1 MLKIEITWLQTTDSG
16 NEFQTSMTRL
26 AKKNFRASMLQWAYI
41 ISNQYFYF
49 SETVDR
55 NFFIITNL
63 LVLSTLA
70 VADGVEWCLSDCHAV
85 L

>member
-1 MLKIEITWLQTTDSG
+1 
-16 NEFQTSMTRL
+16 
-26 AKKNFRASMLQWAYI
+26 MLQWAYI
-41 ISNQYFYF
+41 ISNHYFYF